1 MIRLAAFL
9 CIACVCAAPPAFSQ
23 QAAPAPQS
31 NPPAAQSDDQLDLF
45 EAKFCG
51 ELVREGDHI
60 KIAGCVDLPVPKQ
73 QGVRLFA
80 DTVDI
85 YSDKNLLIAEGNVS
99 FTTAEGRINAER
111 IEFNLEDGT
120 AKFHHAQGIMTFPN
134 AGRADFVSQDP
145 DVYFWGDLIEKR
157 GPKKYVV
164 THGRFS
170 TCVQPTP
177 RWEVGSDKFTINLD
191 QYVIATNVV
200 LEVKGVPLLYLPAMY
215 YPIHSEGRSTGFL
228 MPSFGTS
235 TFRGTTLSNA
245 FFWAIGRSQDAT
257 FFHDWF
263 THRGTGVGMEYRYLS
278 GVGSSGNFRF
288 NRFNQHEAVF
298 EQNNTTTTLPALT
311 SYQVNGAVNH
321 NLGHGLRAQG
331 NVEYFSD
338 VSTQQLYQQNTYER
352 SSSRRTVS
360 GGITGVYGPA
370 TVGGYYSR
378 SEQFNDTDSSTVY
391 GSTPRLTAN
400 IAPSKLFGTP
410 MYASMNTEYLFQPN
424 RRLLKGQVIEG
435 GDDSLARLDIAPAL
449 RVPLSKL
456 TYLSVTTNA
465 SYRNTRFSRSVDASG
480 AFVDEGVTRQYMSL
494 QTDVIGPVLSKIW
507 DTPGSAYSD
516 RMKHV
521 IEPTFSVE
529 TLTQI
534 SNQGRVPLTDSSV
547 VAVGGATKL
556 TYGLTNRLIART
568 RGAGE
573 ARGSTREFLTL
584 GVQQTYYSNPETSR
598 FDSNY
603 VSYSLRPK
611 PVDLSPIAVTARIA
625 PTPTID
631 ANARLEYDVTGNGL
645 QILTAG
651 STITRAA
658 SSTNLSFSRQK
669 PTPLSEANSYLSGSS
684 SWRFS
689 EGRVT
694 AFYALNWDI
703 DAKYIYSQS
712 MGTTYMA
719 QCCGVRADY
728 QIVNFLPSV
737 TPIPSDRRLNFAF
750 VLAGL
755 GTFSNF
761 FGLFGQP

>member
-1 MIRLAAFL
+1 MSRVVFFL

-23 QAAPAPQS
+23 QADPPAPPS
-31 NPPAAQSDDQLDLF
+31 TPPASQSDDLIDLVDVRF
-45 EAKFCG
+45 GG

-60 KIAGCVDLPVPKQ
+60 RITGGLRGPVDLPIPKH

-85 YSDKNLLIAEGNVS
+85 YSDKNLLTAEGSVS
-99 FTTAEGRINAER
+99 FTTPEGRINADR

-120 AKFHHAQGIMTFPN
+120 ATFHHAQGIMRFPN

-145 DVYFWGDLIEKR
+145 DVIFEGDLIER
-157 GPKKYVV
+157 RSPKKYVV

-177 RWEVGSDKFTINLD
+177 RWDVGSDKFTINLD
-191 QYVIATNVV
+191 QYVIATNTI
-200 LEVKGVPLLYLPAMY
+200 LRVKNVPLLYLPAMY
-215 YPIHSEGRSTGFL
+215 YPIHTEGRSTGFL

-235 TFRGTTLSNA
+235 TFRGTSLSNA

-263 THRGTGVGMEYRYLS
+263 TRTGTGMGTEYRYAS
-278 GVGSSGNFRF
+278 GVGSGGNFRF
-288 NRFNQHEAVF
+288 NRFNQHETVF

-311 SYQVNGAVNH
+311 SYQVNAAVNQ

-338 VSTQQLYQQNTYER
+338 VSTQQLYQQNTYQR
-352 SSSRRTVS
+352 SSSRRNVS
-360 GGITGVYGPA
+360 GGVTGVYGPA
-370 TVGGYYSR
+370 TFGGYYSR
-378 SEQFNDTDSSTVY
+378 SEQFDDTDNSTVY
-391 GSTPRLTAN
+391 GSTPRATAN
-400 IAPSKLFGTP
+400 IAPSKLFGSP
-410 MYASMNTEYLFQPN
+410 VYASMSTEYLFQPN
-424 RRLLKGQVIEG
+424 RRLFKGSVIPG
-435 GDDSLARLDIAPAL
+435 GDDSLARVDIAPEL

-465 SYRNTRFSRSVDASG
+465 SYHHTYFSRSVDASG
-480 AFVDEGVTRQYMSL
+480 AFVDAGVTRQYMSL

-521 IEPTFSVE
+521 IEPAFSVE
-529 TLTQI
+529 YITDI
-534 SNQGRVPLTDSSV
+534 ANQERVPLTDSSV
-547 VAVGGATKL
+547 VAVGGAMKL

-584 GVQQTYYSNPETSR
+584 GVHQTFYSNPETSQ
-598 FDSNY
+598 FDTNY
-603 VSYSLRPK
+603 VSYSGRPK

-669 PTPLSEANSYLSGSS
+669 FTPTSESSSYLS
-684 SWRFS
+684 
-689 EGRVT
+689 
-694 AFYALNWDI
+694 
-703 DAKYIYSQS
+703 
-712 MGTTYMA
+712 
-719 QCCGVRADY
+719 
-728 QIVNFLPSV
+728 
-737 TPIPSDRRLNFAF
+737 
-750 VLAGL
+750 
-755 GTFSNF
+755 
-761 FGLFGQP
+761 